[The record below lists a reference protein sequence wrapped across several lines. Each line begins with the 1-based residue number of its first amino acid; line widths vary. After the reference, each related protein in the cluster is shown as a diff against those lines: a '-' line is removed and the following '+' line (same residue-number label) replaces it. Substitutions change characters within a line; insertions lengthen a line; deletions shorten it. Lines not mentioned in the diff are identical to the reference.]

1 MSDVET
7 EQAHVD
13 RAYTSLAAM
22 RAKSARLLAEVRAAG
37 GVELEH
43 VAALARRVAL
53 LAEGARPLCFG
64 RIDEAGGQTW
74 HIGRRHVEDDAGEPV
89 VVEWRTPI
97 AAPFYQ
103 ARPSQPLGLR
113 RRRQLLLEGRT
124 VLAVAD
130 DTFDGA
136 DGADPLLR
144 GGDALLAELERARTG
159 EMLDIVAT
167 IQAEQDDVIRAP
179 LAGVLAVQGGPG
191 TGKTAIGLHRVAY
204 LLYNHPELARSGVL
218 VVGPSRT
225 FLRYIAQVLPSLGEE
240 AVTQVTV
247 EDLVP
252 AVRVRAVEPLAV
264 ARLKG
269 DARMAEVLARAL
281 AARRRLAADDLI
293 VPIGLARLR
302 TPAAKVNAVVEG
314 LAARPGP
321 YLAGRAAARD
331 RLIALVYREWLAS
344 PVLVDTGDPQRR
356 LASSPKLKA
365 ALDGLWPSVSA
376 PALVNDLLTGA
387 ERIAHAAAGV
397 LDAQEQ
403 ELLLRGAAPSLGRA
417 PWTAADAALVD
428 EAHALL
434 HGPGRTYGHVVV
446 DEAQDLSPMQ
456 LRMLARRA
464 PAGSVTVLG
473 DLAQATGPWAH
484 RSWGEVVDTL
494 PRPSGWREAELT
506 LGYRAPRQVI
516 ELASRL
522 LAQAAPS
529 VRPTSSVRV
538 GRRPPLVAAV
548 APDQLFRA
556 MAGEARRLA
565 AEGFLV
571 GCIVADEH
579 LGAAAAALRSE
590 RAPFGTAERDGLAQ
604 PITLLAA
611 PGAKGLEFDAAV
623 VVEPAAIAG
632 DGGGPPTPR
641 GLRLL
646 YVALTRP
653 IQHLSVVHSR
663 PLPGGLGDPLPACPA
678 CPACPA

>member
-1 MSDVET
+1 MSDIEL
-7 EQAHVD
+7 EQALVD
-13 RAYTSLAAM
+13 HAYARLAAM
-22 RAKSARLLAEVRAAG
+22 REKSTKLLAEVRAAG
-37 GVELEH
+37 GAELDH
-43 VAALARRVAL
+43 VAALARRVAR
-53 LAEGARPLCFG
+53 LAETARPLCFG
-64 RIDEAGGQTW
+64 RIDETAGESW
-74 HIGRRHVEDDAGEPV
+74 HIGRRHVEDANGEPV

-97 AAPFYQ
+97 AAPFYR

-113 RRRQLLLEGRT
+113 RRRQLLLDGRT

-130 DTFDGA
+130 DHFDRAG
-136 DGADPLLR
+136 GADPLLR

-167 IQAEQDDVIRAP
+167 IQAEQDEVIRAP
-179 LAGVLAVQGGPG
+179 LAGVMAVQGGPG

-204 LLYNHPELARSGVL
+204 LLYNHPDLARAGVL

-240 AVTQVTV
+240 AVTQVTI

-252 AVRVRAVEPLAV
+252 KVRVRADDPPDA

-281 AARRRLAADDLI
+281 AARRRLALDDLV
-293 VPIGLARLR
+293 VPIGLTRLH
-302 TPAAKVNAVVEG
+302 ASADKVNDVVG
-314 LAARPGP
+314 ALAARGGP
-321 YLAGRAAARD
+321 YLAGRTAARD
-331 RLIALVYREWLAS
+331 RLAALVYRERLAGAA
-344 PVLVDTGDPQRR
+344 LVDSSDPQRR
-356 LASSPKLKA
+356 LAASPELKA
-365 ALDGLWPSVSA
+365 ALDALWPSVSA
-376 PALVNDLLTGA
+376 PALVNDLLGSE
-387 ERIAHAAAGV
+387 ERIAQAAAG
-397 LDAQEQ
+397 LLAPDEQ
-403 ELLLRGAAPSLGRA
+403 ALLVRSSGPSLGRA
-417 PWTAADAALVD
+417 PWTPADVALVD

-434 HGPGRTYGHVVV
+434 HGQGRTYGHVVV

-456 LRMLARRA
+456 LRTLARRA

-484 RSWGEVVDTL
+484 GSWAEVVAFL
-494 PRPSGWREAELT
+494 PRPGGWREEELT

-522 LAQAAPS
+522 LPLAAPG
-529 VRPTSSVRV
+529 VRPTSSVRA
-538 GRRPPLVAAV
+538 GRRLPVVAHV
-548 APDQLFRA
+548 APDQLFGR
-556 MAGEARRLA
+556 MAAEAQALA
-565 AEGFLV
+565 AEGFMV

-579 LGAAAAALRSE
+579 LKAAATGLRAAHVPHGL
-590 RAPFGTAERDGLAQ
+590 AERDGLSKQ
-604 PITLLAA
+604 ITLLAA
-611 PGAKGLEFDAAV
+611 PAAKGLEFDAAV

-632 DGGGPPTPR
+632 LGAR

-663 PLPGGLGDPLPACPA
+663 PLPAGLGAGSAPAEPVGPA
-678 CPACPA
+678 AAPARRG